1 METSDKLKLRR
12 IPQNNWTEF
21 FKKVKVMKDKEK
33 KKKVRN
39 CAWLKETK
47 EREFKHHKG
56 HYNI

>member
-33 KKKVRN
+33 KKKGEELCLV
-39 CAWLKETK
+39 E
-47 EREFKHHKG
+47 G
-56 HYNI
+56 D

>member
-21 FKKVKVMKDKEK
+21 FKTVKVMKDKNQ
-33 KKKVRN
+33 VGH
-39 CAWLKETK
+39 CARQKETK
-47 EREFKHHKG
+47 EREFRYLKG